1 MGFADWVSVHYT
13 KIWAGGAERNDGEF
27 GIIPAEMNAR
37 LKTTLKAWPVVTAAT
52 VAVCYL
58 TKTAAELC
66 GIELPDQENITVVK
80 QLVEHMFDSTRH
92 FHACMRLFATVLFV
106 MPAIEEFVF
115 RYLLFRLPTRAMGAS
130 LSDLHV
136 AAAVAAISS
145 ALFSAAHYLAQ
156 PFPDAAFIALFFF
169 GFAQCWLYMKTDRI
183 WCTMLNHCLFN
194 LANLVLAIVS
204 IYV

>member
-13 KIWAGGAERNDGEF
+13 KIWAGGAERNGGEF

-92 FHACMRLFATVLFV
+92 FYACMRLFATVLFV

-115 RYLLFRLPTRAMGAS
+115 RYLLFRLPTRLMGDRPYG
-130 LSDLHV
+130 LRV
-136 AAAVAAISS
+136 AAAAPKPI
-145 ALFSAAHYLAQ
+145 LMGRDL
-156 PFPDAAFIALFFF
+156 IALGYKPSPQF
-169 GFAQCWLYMKTDRI
+169 GKWLDACFEAQLDGVFSD
-183 WCTMLNHCLFN
+183 H
-194 LANLVLAIVS
+194 AGAIDYFRK
-204 IYV
+204 IEREGLPPRE